1 MGKYGTSKRQQG
13 GNFRKYGEENY
24 ENLIGTKLITLLGVL
39 VLHDCIMVV
48 FQNNL
53 SMKPLVIAHS
63 VVSEHVDVPHQH
75 SKGNYAKFCRFLFQK
90 RL

>member
-1 MGKYGTSKRQQG
+1 MVLQKGSREETL
-13 GNFRKYGEENY
+13 GNVVKKIMKSS
-24 ENLIGTKLITLLGVL
+24 IGTKLITLLGVL
-39 VLHDCIMVV
+39 VLHDCMMVV

-75 SKGNYAKFCRFLFQK
+75 SKGNYAKFCRFLFQR

>member
-1 MGKYGTSKRQQG
+1 MVLQKGSREETLENVVKKIMKKRSS
-13 GNFRKYGEENY
+13 
-24 ENLIGTKLITLLGVL
+24 IGTKLITLLGVL
-39 VLHDCIMVV
+39 VLHDCMMVV

-63 VVSEHVDVPHQH
+63 VVSEHIDVPHQH
-75 SKGNYAKFCRFLFQK
+75 SKGNYAKFCRVLFQK